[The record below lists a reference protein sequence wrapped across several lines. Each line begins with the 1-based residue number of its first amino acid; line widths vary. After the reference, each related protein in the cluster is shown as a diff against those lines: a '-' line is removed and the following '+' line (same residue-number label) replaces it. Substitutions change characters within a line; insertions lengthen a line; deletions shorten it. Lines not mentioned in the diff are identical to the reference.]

1 MTPAEK
7 LGWKVGDKF
16 VLTETA
22 RALSPEFT
30 RECIGT
36 AQDAVFTLA
45 EDTGDNYPLFT
56 TSECDYKHGPG
67 DTPGAY
73 INIILLTPK
82 LEA

>member
-22 RALSPEFT
+22 KQRPVGFI
-30 RECIGT
+30 RDCIGT
-36 AQDAVFTLA
+36 SPDAVFTLV
-45 EDTGDNYPLFT
+45 EDTGDNCILFT
-56 TSECDYKHGPG
+56 TDECDYKHGPG

-73 INIILLTPK
+73 IHIILLTPK